1 MESDSFNPIISSP
14 ENMLGETEMSIA
26 KSWLLDQSEVIN
38 QARNA
43 IDEAQ
48 NNLDDEQKKLAIFIR
63 DHTTPR
69 VWELLTGEQADAIIK
84 NQPHGAGH
92 YGLE

>member
-1 MESDSFNPIISSP
+1 MESDNFKLSLDSP
-14 ENMLGETEMSIA
+14 ENMLGETELSRAI
-26 KSWLLDQSEVIN
+26 SWLLDQSEVIN
-38 QARNA
+38 QARSA
-43 IDEAQ
+43 VDEAQ
-48 NNLDDEQKKLAIFIR
+48 ANLDDEQKKLAIFIR

-84 NQPHGAGH
+84 NQPDGAGH